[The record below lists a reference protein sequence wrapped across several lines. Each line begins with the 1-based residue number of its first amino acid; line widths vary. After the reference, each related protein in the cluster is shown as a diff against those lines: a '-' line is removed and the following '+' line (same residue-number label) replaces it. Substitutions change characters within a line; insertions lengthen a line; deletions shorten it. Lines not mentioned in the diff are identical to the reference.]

1 MGWVLNREIVRFRA
15 PTTWARRKAIS
26 GASLSRD
33 AFGLCVVI
41 DPMHVLKL
49 LARNPGD
56 PVVGHALSAWSARPK
71 VKYSRDE
78 RQREV

>member
-1 MGWVLNREIVRFRA
+1 
-15 PTTWARRKAIS
+15 
-26 GASLSRD
+26 
-33 AFGLCVVI
+33 VVI